1 MVRNHPILLL
11 GQLPEQTR
19 VVPSYYA
26 PPVREQYSRVCR
38 GRCS

>member
-1 MVRNHPILLL
+1 MFRNHPILPL

-19 VVPSYYA
+19 VVPSYSA
-26 PPVREQYSRVCR
+26 LLVREQYSRVCR